1 MIENQINRNMRTT
14 LIFRNLNISDTE
26 KAWKDTKST
35 LAKEILRAI
44 PEFGENSLY
53 FHIEQAVRENISK
66 ASKSKYKQLVIIT
79 KFVIQSIS
87 EKVKYHFIFA
97 SREDQKEVIVSQM
110 YSKSVNERINKAL
123 ELRMKLKTN
132 DPSLKSY
139 IKYLLS

>member
-1 MIENQINRNMRTT
+1 M
-14 LIFRNLNISDTE
+14 
-26 KAWKDTKST
+26 TKST

-53 FHIEQAVRENISK
+53 FHIQQAVRENISK

-87 EKVKYHFIFA
+87 EKVKYHFISA

-110 YSKSVNERINKAL
+110 YSKSVNERINKGL

-132 DPSLKSY
+132 DPSFKSY

>member
-26 KAWKDTKST
+26 KAWKDTKAT

-79 KFVIQSIS
+79 KFVI
-87 EKVKYHFIFA
+87 
-97 SREDQKEVIVSQM
+97 
-110 YSKSVNERINKAL
+110 
-123 ELRMKLKTN
+123 
-132 DPSLKSY
+132 
-139 IKYLLS
+139 